1 MEGGAGRE
9 VQTSNADDISSV
21 SKIGGVQSLLG
32 LESPIMQGR
41 RRLAVAAMLGAAT
54 FGVLEAIQSVARAD
68 HSFSEPMSV
77 YASGPYGFVQTVAFL
92 VLAVGSAAVCAAIGL
107 PHPRPPDWQ
116 VARGLIVVWSV
127 GVSLAAAFRID
138 GSGSTAAQVHAT
150 ASMLSFLSVLAA
162 MFFFTRAT
170 RQVPAWYSFGKVS
183 SALASV
189 AALAFVVAGATQPSI
204 VFGVAQRVFLGAV
217 VAWLVAVGARSY
229 VLARDWNIEKLRRAL
244 DAYNEGELTPLAEL
258 LDPAVSWHGV
268 HGQDIRPCS
277 DRSAVLATM
286 HSRFESGFRLD
297 DVHLTEAGDQVIV
310 KFHSPEGVGYTKNP
324 SFHNAF
330 TFAGPQVVH
339 IQDFSSAVPDT
350 DVQVVP

>member
-41 RRLAVAAMLGAAT
+41 HRLAVAAMLGAAT

-77 YASGPYGFVQTVAFL
+77 YAAGPYGFVQTVAFL

-107 PHPRPPDWQ
+107 PQPRPPDWQ

-138 GSGSTAAQVHAT
+138 GSGSTAAQVHAA
-150 ASMLSFLSVLAA
+150 ASMLSFLTVLAA

-217 VAWLVAVGARSY
+217 VAWLVAVVLEATSRPGREHREASSCAGRIQRGRADPARWASRSRRE
-229 VLARDWNIEKLRRAL
+229 LARCPRSGHPAVLRSDRRAGHHAQSL
-244 DAYNEGELTPLAEL
+244 RKR
-258 LDPAVSWHGV
+258 VSP
-268 HGQDIRPCS
+268 R
-277 DRSAVLATM
+277 
-286 HSRFESGFRLD
+286 
-297 DVHLTEAGDQVIV
+297 
-310 KFHSPEGVGYTKNP
+310 
-324 SFHNAF
+324 
-330 TFAGPQVVH
+330 
-339 IQDFSSAVPDT
+339 
-350 DVQVVP
+350 

>member
-1 MEGGAGRE
+1 MTRLRA
-9 VQTSNADDISSV
+9 
-21 SKIGGVQSLLG
+21 LLG
-32 LESPIMQGR
+32 EHPELATERLRNWGDHHRGASPLGY
-41 RRLAVAAMLGAAT
+41 VAMLRYDTSHGVWRDVPDTGAM
-54 FGVLEAIQSVARAD
+54 ARALLD
-68 HSFSEPMSV
+68 ARALVDGDPADSETPLMT
-77 YASGPYGFVQTVAFL
+77 AARPFAFL

-107 PHPRPPDWQ
+107 AHPRPPDWQ

-138 GSGSTAAQVHAT
+138 GSGSTAAQVHAA
-150 ASMLSFLSVLAA
+150 ASMLSFLTVLAA

-183 SALASV
+183 SALGSV

-229 VLARDWNIEKLRRAL
+229 VLARDGNIEKLRRAL

-268 HGQDIRPCS
+268 HGQGIRPCS
-277 DRSAVLATM
+277 DRTAVLATK